1 MIKQL
6 KKEEYISTNHF
17 TFNMS
22 LYGEEDEEQKY
33 LLSSDS
39 LIKQEENNTQIENK
53 QNFSTWKF
61 RLAQF
66 LFFLSMFVSYCS
78 IYCFHGFL
86 SIASPLLVSSKILTL
101 QNISLIVLVSK
112 LMRMIPQLFTG
123 GLVDIFGGKVMYVS
137 SHFLLAIS
145 LILCSI
151 RTSDHQFYW
160 LMTVLVSA
168 GIISTIPW

>member
-1 MIKQL
+1 
-6 KKEEYISTNHF
+6 
-17 TFNMS
+17 MS
-22 LYGEEDEEQKY
+22 LYGEEEEQKY
-33 LLSSDS
+33 LLTPDS
-39 LIKQEENNTQIENK
+39 LVTKEDEKNQTENTLEVSK
-53 QNFSTWKF
+53 WKF

-86 SIASPLLVSSKILTL
+86 SIASPLLVSSKVLTL

-151 RTSDHQFYW
+151 RTTGHQFYW